1 MEYEYKPYEQR
12 TPDVQYKELLKD
24 IYENG
29 RDNPCAMVDG
39 KTGEE
44 LFTREL
50 LVKTVRFNILE
61 NGAPV
66 IPDRDISGFYRV
78 AIGELCGFI
87 NGART
92 QEELVKYGCKWWKS
106 WLTEEKARKRGL
118 PVGDLG
124 DGSYGP
130 GFHDFPMLNESEV
143 LNKLRNLETRGLT
156 PQEALIMLK
165 EFRELALE
173 EDKNP
178 KTFNQFK
185 EIIQQMK
192 ERPELKTHEIS
203 PWIPQYTIR
212 NKNHQQKVVV
222 CPCHGWLHFTIYGD
236 TLNMSMRQRSCDTI
250 VGLPSNWT
258 QYTALLLAMSEVL
271 GLKPGEF
278 IHTMENAH
286 IYSNDFEQAK
296 ELISREPK
304 KFPTLKLVNKHDD
317 IFDYRRE
324 DFELEDYNP
333 HPAMKNIPIGV

>member
-12 TPDVQYKELLKD
+12 VPNTQYKELIKN

-29 RDNPCAMVDG
+29 RDNPSAMVDG
-39 KTGEE
+39 KTGKP

-50 LVKTVRFNILE
+50 LVVTVRFKILE
-61 NGAPV
+61 TGAPI
-66 IPDRDISGFYRV
+66 IPDRDISSFYKTP
-78 AIGELCGFI
+78 IGEMWGFV

-92 QEELVKYGCKWWKS
+92 QEELVKYGCKWWKY
-106 WLTEEKARKRGL
+106 WLTEEKAKKRGL

-124 DGSYGP
+124 KGSYGAA
-130 GFHDFPMLNESEV
+130 FHDFPMVNESEV
-143 LNKLRNLETRGLT
+143 LNKLRNLNDIELT
-156 PQEALIMLK
+156 PEAALVMLN
-165 EFRELALE
+165 EFRQLAIE
-173 EDKNP
+173 EEKNP

-192 ERPELKTHEIS
+192 ERPDLKTHEIS
-203 PWIPQYTIR
+203 PWIPPYTIR
-212 NKNHQQKVVV
+212 NKDHQQKVVV

-250 VGLPSNWT
+250 IGLPSNWT
-258 QYTALLLAMSEVL
+258 QYTALFLAMAEVL

-286 IYSNDFEQAK
+286 IYSNAFEATE

-304 KFPTLKLVNKHDD
+304 KLPTLKLVNKHDS

-324 DFELEDYNP
+324 DFELEDYHP
-333 HPAMKNIPIGV
+333 HPAIPNIPIGV